1 MSIYRWMGKEYGIYI
16 PHLLH
21 SMKHYSAIKKNGSN
35 NMNGPRDNQTKW
47 SKSERERQI
56 PYDITY
62 MWTLNYKTNE
72 HIYETETDSQES
84 RLVVSKDRSGKVWSL
99 GLADAN
105 YYIQQQSCSTSFP
118 GAQTA
123 SLSTLNSPQ
132 WLKVSSCSSHRTKSL
147 RRQMA
152 NVLVIVV

>member
-1 MSIYRWMGKEYGIYI
+1 MFTAA
-16 PHLLH
+16 LF
-21 SMKHYSAIKKNGSN
+21 AIAKTWKQPECPS
-35 NMNGPRDNQTKW
+35 T
-47 SKSERERQI
+47 ERERQI

-62 MWTLNYKTNE
+62 MWTLNCKTNE
-72 HIYETETDSQES
+72 HIYETETDSQTQ
-84 RLVVSKDRSGKVWSL
+84 RADLWLPRTGQCGSL

-105 YYIQQQSCSTSFP
+105 YYIQQQFCSTRFP

-132 WLKVSSCSSHRTKSL
+132 WLKVSSCSNHRTKSP

-152 NVLVIVV
+152 NVLVVVV